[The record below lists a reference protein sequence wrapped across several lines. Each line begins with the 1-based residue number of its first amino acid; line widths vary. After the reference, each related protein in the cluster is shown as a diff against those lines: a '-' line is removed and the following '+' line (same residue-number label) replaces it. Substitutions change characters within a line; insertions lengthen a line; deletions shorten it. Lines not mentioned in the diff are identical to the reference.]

1 MVIEPLSELAFNTF
15 KLDVPLE
22 LIIELLLLLIV
33 KVVSN
38 KSISSTKSRVPAD
51 SVKIGG
57 NKLLVDTPRDESL
70 LNLKVP
76 PLTVDVP
83 LNVLAPDKASNP
95 SPAFVKFILPEIIP
109 VIALASATVTL
120 SPDNEVNAWA
130 LKVCAF
136 MVRLRGVLSLETD
149 PVIVTG
155 ELLLEIEASPVK
167 VTGPVKETPPDEL
180 PPPELPLGM
189 LK

>member
-33 KVVSN
+33 KVLSI
-38 KSISSTKSRVPAD
+38 KSVSTKSRVPPD

-57 NKLLVDTPRDESL
+57 SRVMVDTPRDESL
-70 LNLKVP
+70 LNLKMP
-76 PLTVDVP
+76 ALTVVAP
-83 LNVLAPDKASNP
+83 LNVLAPDKVSNP

-120 SPDNEVNAWA
+120 NPDNEVNAWA

-136 MVRLRGVLSLETD
+136 TVRLRGVLSLETD

-167 VTGPVKETPPDEL
+167 VTDPVKVTPPDEL

>member
-1 MVIEPLSELAFNTF
+1 MVIKPVSELAFNTF
-15 KLDVPLE
+15 KLEVPLE
-22 LIIELLLLLIV
+22 LIIELKLLLIV
-33 KVVSN
+33 KIFSD
-38 KSISSTKSRVPAD
+38 KSLLTKSRLPPDNV
-51 SVKIGG
+51 
-57 NKLLVDTPRDESL
+57 KLLVDTPIDDSKP

-76 PLTVDVP
+76 PLTVVAP
-83 LNVLAPDKASNP
+83 VNVLAPDKVSNP

-120 SPDNEVNAWA
+120 NPDNEVNAWA

-136 MVRLRGVLSLETD
+136 TVRLRGVLSLETD

-155 ELLLEIEASPVK
+155 ALLLEIDASSVK
-167 VTGPVKETPPDEL
+167 VTGPVKVRPPDEL
-180 PPPELPLGM
+180 PPPEFPLGM

>member
-1 MVIEPLSELAFNTF
+1 MVIEPISELAFNIF

-22 LIIELLLLLIV
+22 LIIELELLLIV
-33 KVVSN
+33 KTFSD
-38 KSISSTKSRVPAD
+38 KSLLTKSRLPPDNV
-51 SVKIGG
+51 
-57 NKLLVDTPRDESL
+57 NLLVDTPRDESL
-70 LNLKVP
+70 LLNLKTP
-76 PLTVDVP
+76 PLTVVAP
-83 LNVLAPDKASNP
+83 ENELAPDKVSKP

-120 SPDNEVNAWA
+120 SPDSEVNAWA

-136 MVRLRGVLSLETD
+136 TVRLRGVLSLETD

-155 ELLLEIEASPVK
+155 ALLLEIDASLVK
-167 VTGPVKETPPDEL
+167 VTGPVKATPPDEL